1 MLVWMN
7 ASPAMIDRSTW
18 LSAARWMTWSGAKVS
33 NASVTAL
40 PVANVDLGEAIVR
53 RVVDRR
59 QRLQIA
65 GIGERV
71 EIEHRG
77 AVGHQAPAHGRAD
90 ESRASGHKHF
100 ALHEGP

>member
-7 ASPAMIDRSTW
+7 ASPACDRAIDVALGGQMDDMVRSKGLERLGDRS
-18 LSAARWMTWSGAKVS
+18 
-33 NASVTAL
+33 

-90 ESRASGHKHF
+90 KSRAAGHKHF
-100 ALHEGP
+100 ALHEGL

>member
-1 MLVWMN
+1 MALGGQMDDMVRRKGLERLG
-7 ASPAMIDRSTW
+7 DR
-18 LSAARWMTWSGAKVS
+18 R
-33 NASVTAL
+33 

-65 GIGERV
+65 GIGEGV
-71 EIEHRG
+71 EIEDRR
-77 AVGHQAPAHGRAD
+77 ALGHQAPAHGRAD
-90 ESRASGHKHF
+90 KSRASSHKHF